1 MPHTPK
7 IVVGDPD
14 DQLPEDTPGLPPLM
28 RSVRKAHQA
37 EVTTL
42 KNQLLK
48 SHGRPPWYGVDGRPI
63 GEAFVVGIA
72 GGSASGKTHVARQI
86 VQKLGS
92 IPTVL
97 ILSQDSFY
105 KKHTPEELELAFQ
118 NLYDFDHPDSVDI
131 PLFAAC
137 LADLKAWRQSNI
149 PIYSFTEHQRLDET
163 KYLYGASV
171 IITEGILALH
181 DKKLRDLYD
190 LKIFVQCDSD
200 IMLARRI
207 KRDVADRGRS
217 VEGVLDQY
225 LRYVKPSFDNFVGP
239 SAKYADVIVP
249 GSNNS
254 VAIELISTHI
264 RRELTN
270 RAREFRCEITN
281 EIKGSSPIPDPSQ
294 IPVEQLPNL
303 HVVPQTPQLKGIYTT
318 LRDKTS
324 KRQEFIF
331 NIERLAGFLIE
342 KALEFVPAGH
352 KTVTTP
358 VGVEYNGRSI
368 NTGVCGVTI
377 LRSGGPLE
385 NGMRRVLR
393 DPTVGSLLIQSD
405 EKSGESLLLHSM
417 LPISVRERHRAETT
431 WVFLLDAQI
440 ITSASGIMAIRV
452 LLDHGIQEDHIIF
465 VTILA
470 SPRGVHVLN
479 RRFPKVKI
487 VTGGVDPHL
496 TPIWVPGDGNEGRTV
511 LCIEPGM
518 GHIGDR
524 YYL

>member
-1 MPHTPK
+1 M
-7 IVVGDPD
+7 
-14 DQLPEDTPGLPPLM
+14 
-28 RSVRKAHQA
+28 
-37 EVTTL
+37 
-42 KNQLLK
+42 
-48 SHGRPPWYGVDGRPI
+48 
-63 GEAFVVGIA
+63 
-72 GGSASGKTHVARQI
+72 
-86 VQKLGS
+86 
-92 IPTVL
+92 
-97 ILSQDSFY
+97 SQDSFY
-105 KKHTPEELELAFQ
+105 KRHTPEELELAFR

-137 LADLKAWRQSNI
+137 LADLKAWQQSNI

-163 KYLYGASV
+163 KYLYGASI

-207 KRDVADRGRS
+207 RRDVAERGRS
-217 VEGVLDQY
+217 VEGVLNQY

-239 SAKYADVIVP
+239 SAKYADIIVP
-249 GSNNS
+249 GSNNN

-264 RRELTN
+264 HRELTN
-270 RAREFRCEITN
+270 RAQEFRCKITSEIRRNPPT
-281 EIKGSSPIPDPSQ
+281 PDPSQ
-294 IPVEQLPNL
+294 ITVEQLPNL

-331 NIERLAGFLIE
+331 NIDRLATYLIE
-342 KALEFVPAGH
+342 RALEFVPTGH

-358 VGVEYNGRSI
+358 VEVEYNGRSI

-385 NGMRRVLR
+385 KGMRRVLR

-405 EKSGESLLLHSM
+405 GKNNEAILLHSM
-417 LPISVRERHRAETT
+417 LPVSIRERHRAEET

-440 ITSASGIMAIRV
+440 TTSASGTMAVRV
-452 LLDHGIQEDHIIF
+452 LLDHGIREDRIIF

-470 SPRGVHVLN
+470 APRGVHILN
-479 RRFPKVKI
+479 RLFPKVKI
-487 VTGGVDPHL
+487 VTGSADPNL
-496 TPIWVPGDGNEGRTV
+496 TPIWVPGDGDEEGRNV

-518 GHIGDR
+518 GQIGDR

>member
-1 MPHTPK
+1 M
-7 IVVGDPD
+7 
-14 DQLPEDTPGLPPLM
+14 LPPLI

-48 SHGRPPWYGVDGRPI
+48 SHGRPPWYGENGRPI

-86 VQKLGS
+86 VQNLGS
-92 IPTVL
+92 IPTVI

-118 NLYDFDHPDSVDI
+118 NLYDFDHPDSVDV

-137 LADLKAWRQSNI
+137 LADLKAWQQSNI

-163 KYLYGASV
+163 KYLYGASI

-181 DKKLRDLYD
+181 DQKLRDLYD

-207 KRDVADRGRS
+207 KRDVAERGRS

-225 LRYVKPSFDNFVGP
+225 LRFVKPSFDNFVSP
-239 SAKYADVIVP
+239 SAKYADIIVP
-249 GSNNS
+249 GSNNN

-270 RAREFRCEITN
+270 RAREFRCKITN
-281 EIKGSSPIPDPSQ
+281 AIKPNPSTPDPSH
-294 IPVEQLPNL
+294 IAVEQLPNL
-303 HVVPQTPQLKGIYTT
+303 HIIPQTPQLKGIYTT

-324 KRQEFIF
+324 ERQEFIF
-331 NIERLAGFLIE
+331 NVDRLATYLIE

-352 KTVTTP
+352 ETVTTP

-368 NTGVCGVTI
+368 DTEICGVTI

-385 NGMRRVLR
+385 KGMRRVLR
-393 DPTVGSLLIQSD
+393 DPAVGSLLIQSD
-405 EKSGESLLLHSM
+405 VKSGEAILLHSM
-417 LPISVRERHRAETT
+417 LPTSIRERCRAEVT

-440 ITSASGIMAIRV
+440 VTSASGIMAVRV
-452 LLDHGIQEDHIIF
+452 LLDHGVQEDHIIF

-470 SPRGVHVLN
+470 APRGVHVLN
-479 RRFPKVKI
+479 RLFPKIKI
-487 VTGGVDPHL
+487 VSGSADPNL
-496 TPIWVPGDGNEGRTV
+496 TPIWIPGDGDDEAREV